1 MAEEHATAKRLRQER
16 RELWNRLDQSEELI
30 EEYQMFLLQGV
41 AVNGVTVEQRKS
53 MCEELETEIA
63 RICDRLYNLG
73 GELDAVACRAHE
85 LLSKQ
90 MDTFE
95 RS

>member
-1 MAEEHATAKRLRQER
+1 MAQ
-16 RELWNRLDQSEELI
+16 NEELI

-41 AVNGVTVEQRKS
+41 AVNGVTVEQRKT

-63 RICDRLYNLG
+63 RICDRLYHLG
-73 GELDAVACRAHE
+73 GELDAVAGRAHE

-90 MDTFE
+90 MDRFE